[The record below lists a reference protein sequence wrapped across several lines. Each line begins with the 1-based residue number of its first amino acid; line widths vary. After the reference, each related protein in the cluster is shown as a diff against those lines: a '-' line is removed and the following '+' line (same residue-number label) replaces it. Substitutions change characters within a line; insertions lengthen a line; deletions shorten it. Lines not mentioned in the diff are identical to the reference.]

1 MLSLKKK
8 GKISKFTSN
17 LFLLKKNEKY
27 NFKKT
32 QSVKIY
38 RVLLEKNQ
46 NSKTNFFSKNW
57 LTLKGNLF
65 IDKLA
70 QTSL

>member
-38 RVLLEKNQ
+38 LKNPIR
-46 NSKTNFFSKNW
+46 KEPK
-57 LTLKGNLF
+57 
-65 IDKLA
+65 
-70 QTSL
+70 